1 MIKILAACGAG
12 INSSQQIKTAI
23 ETEMKS
29 RGYSVIVD
37 TAVVKDINE
46 ELMNRYD
53 LFTPI
58 SKIQFGFDLSIPMVE
73 AGPILYRIP
82 TMANP
87 VFDAIEAELEK
98 IDRG

>member
-29 RGYSVIVD
+29 RGYEVIVD
-37 TAVVKDINE
+37 TCIVKDITE
-46 ELMNRYD
+46 ELISQYD
-53 LFTPI
+53 IFTPI
-58 SKIQFGFDLSIPMVE
+58 SKIAFGFKTTIPVVE

-87 VFDAIEAELEK
+87 VFDAVEREIKKLA
-98 IDRG
+98 

>member
-23 ETEMKS
+23 ESEMKN
-29 RGYSVIVD
+29 RGHRVSVD
-37 TAVVKDINE
+37 TVIVKDITE
-46 ELMNRYD
+46 EMLSQYD

-58 SKIQFGFDLSIPMVE
+58 SSIAFSFQSPIPMVE

-82 TMANP
+82 KMANP
-87 VFDAIEAELEK
+87 VFNAIEEEIKKLS
-98 IDRG
+98 

>member
-23 ETEMKS
+23 ESEMKQ
-29 RGYSVIVD
+29 RGYSVSVD
-37 TAVVKDINE
+37 TVVIKDITQEMLNQ
-46 ELMNRYD
+46 YD

-58 SKIQFGFDLSIPMVE
+58 SSIPFSFQTTVPIVE

-82 TMANP
+82 SMADP
-87 VFDAIEAELEK
+87 VFNEIEQEIKKLS
-98 IDRG
+98 

>member
-23 ETEMKS
+23 ESEMS
-29 RGYSVIVD
+29 DRGHKVLVD
-37 TAVVKDINE
+37 TVVVKDINE
-46 ELMNRYD
+46 ELLKQYD

-58 SKIQFGFDLSIPMVE
+58 SKIPFSFDVKIPVIE

-82 TMANP
+82 TMAQP
-87 VFDAIEAELEK
+87 VFDAVETEIKKLTNK
-98 IDRG
+98 